1 MNKRSLVILLLAIS
15 LSSQNY
21 VFAEEKAS
29 IEDKIIGSTFKALA
43 KTFVAMADIDKLKK
57 NNIDKLNKMDKEKF
71 KKRYA
76 EFYEVIKD
84 LPVELKVAYGI
95 GEAMAKEQAVR
106 NIDSLN
112 KKRIYEIVDS
122 LPDTIITKQFKRYLS
137 QTKQEIQKSNI
148 VEKINKVWNKIVEK
162 VNTPSPAPK

>member
-122 LPDTIITKQFKRYLS
+122 LPDIIITKQFKRYLS